1 MLLREYALVGF
12 SFIFLIT
19 GCKTSRA
26 QNSHPYD
33 STGLLK
39 EPAVFEPYLIST
51 ELKGEYGIT
60 FSPDGTEALFT
71 RRDFQHE
78 PFMKIYYTKF
88 KDGEWQ
94 EPQVVSFSGKYE
106 DNDPMFT
113 PDGKAVLFG
122 SKRPLRAGEK
132 EKKDFDIWMVKRTSK
147 GWGTPRHLGDA
158 INTDEYDELYATMS
172 RDRTIYF
179 ASNRPASYGLN
190 DIFRAKFV
198 KGRYQPAENLGA
210 SINTKHR
217 EANPFIAPDGS
228 YLFFY
233 SDRPGGYGMV
243 DLYISYL
250 KDGKWTRAVNLG
262 EPVNSITQEFSPFV
276 SPNGKYLFFA
286 RGKVA
291 DIYQV
296 SIEGILR

>member
-1 MLLREYALVGF
+1 MVRNYILGGL
-12 SFIFLIT
+12 FLFLMMT
-19 GCKTSRA
+19 GSGILRA
-26 QNSHPYD
+26 QKVNPFAMA
-33 STGLLK
+33 GLLK
-39 EPAVFEPYLIST
+39 EPTVFEPYLIST

-71 RRDFQHE
+71 RRDFQHQ

-88 KDGEWQ
+88 KDGQWE
-94 EPQVVSFSGKYE
+94 EPRVVSFSGKYE

-122 SKRPLRAGEK
+122 SKRPVTAGEK
-132 EKKDFDIWMVKRTSK
+132 EKKDFDIWMVERTSK

-158 INTDEYDELYATMS
+158 INTEQYDELYATMS

-179 ASNRPASYGLN
+179 ASNRPASFGLN
-190 DIFRAKFV
+190 DIYRAKFV
-198 KGRYQPAENLGA
+198 NGAYQPAENVGA
-210 SINTKHR
+210 SINTQHR

-228 YLFFY
+228 YLIFY

-243 DLYISYL
+243 DLYISHY

-262 EPVNSITQEFSPFV
+262 EPVNSVTQEFSPFV

-296 SIEGILR
+296 STAGIIR